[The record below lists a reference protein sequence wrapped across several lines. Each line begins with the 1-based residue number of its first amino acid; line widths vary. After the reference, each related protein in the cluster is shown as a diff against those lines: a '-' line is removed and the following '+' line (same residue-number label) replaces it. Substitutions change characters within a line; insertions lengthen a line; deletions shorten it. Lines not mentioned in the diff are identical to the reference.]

1 MDLTLL
7 TQAIPLT
14 AMICLVY
21 CASRFELP
29 AKILKSA
36 AVMFGKTIAFLSVLY
51 GLLLWIS
58 R

>member
-21 CASRFELP
+21 CASRFELRE
-29 AKILKSA
+29 KILKSA
-36 AVMFGKTIAFLSVLY
+36 AIMFGKTIGFLTILY

>member
-1 MDLTLL
+1 LDLTLI

-21 CASRFELP
+21 CASRFELRE
-29 AKILKSA
+29 KILKSA
-36 AVMFGKTIAFLSVLY
+36 AIMFGKTIGFLSALY

>member
-1 MDLTLL
+1 MDLTLI

-21 CASRFELP
+21 CASRFELR
-29 AKILKSA
+29 AKILQSA